1 MATLS
6 RDGEAHVS
14 DSSVLSH
21 DAGSGTD
28 IATTIPHGGTVVDP
42 AASSAGQTF
51 NAAFATISVVSPGQT
66 VDIGSMGGGFLT
78 IDNSGTAIFRVMAGG
93 GMIGGGFIS
102 ALNGGAADHWTMN
115 GGIIEV
121 SAGGLASHTVLQGGG
136 ILEV

>member
-78 IDNSGTAIFRVMAGG
+78 IDNSGTAIFRVMGGGFVSAFGVASG

-121 SAGGLASHTVLQGGG
+121 SA
-136 ILEV
+136 